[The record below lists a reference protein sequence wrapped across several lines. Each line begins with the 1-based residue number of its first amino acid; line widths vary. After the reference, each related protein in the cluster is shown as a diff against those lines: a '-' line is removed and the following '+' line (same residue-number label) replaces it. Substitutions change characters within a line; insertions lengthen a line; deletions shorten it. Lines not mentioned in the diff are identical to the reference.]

1 MAAPDFL
8 AITGATATGKTALSL
23 AVAEALDGEVISM
36 DSRQIY
42 RGMDIGTDKVAA
54 GIRARVPH
62 HGVDIRDPDES
73 YSAGE
78 FARDAARWMSGIRAC
93 GRVPVLAGGTG
104 FFLKALVEPLFEE
117 PPLDPARVERLRR
130 YLGQRGMEE
139 LERWVRVL
147 DPERARLAVAG
158 GMQRIERT
166 LEVTLLTGRPLS
178 WWHQTGQRKAPAAEA
193 MVVVL
198 EVPREELYRR
208 INARVGTMAERGLI
222 EEVRVLAARGY
233 GRGDP
238 GMTGTGYREILEYL
252 EGRLSLEDALDATR
266 RATRRYAR
274 RQLTWFR
281 NQLPPDSIRID
292 GMQPPAAQC
301 GEVLEAWRARGRDD
315 VPPDEAHRGVSGRDE
330 AHGGVSGRDEGGSMK
345 IGVGEPTVS

>member
-1 MAAPDFL
+1 MAAPEFL
-8 AITGATATGKTALSL
+8 AITGATTTGKTALSL

-54 GIRARVPH
+54 GIRARIPH
-62 HGVDIRDPDES
+62 HGIDIRDPDES

-78 FARDAARWMSGIRAC
+78 FARDAARWMSRIRAR

-104 FFLKALVEPLFEE
+104 FFLKSLMEPLFEE
-117 PPLDPARVERLRR
+117 PKLDPRRVARLRR
-130 YLGQRGMEE
+130 FLAQRGMDE

-178 WWHQTGQRKAPAAEA
+178 WWHRTGQANAPAGEG

-198 EVPREELYRR
+198 ELPRAELYRR
-208 INARVGTMAERGLI
+208 INERVGTMAERGMI

-233 GRGDP
+233 GADDP
-238 GMTGTGYREILEYL
+238 GMSGTGYREILGYL
-252 EGRLSLEDALDATR
+252 EARLSLEAALDATR
-266 RATRRYAR
+266 RATRGYAR

-281 NQLPPDSIRID
+281 NQLPPDAVRID
-292 GMQPPAAQC
+292 GLKPLDARCA
-301 GEVLEAWRARGRDD
+301 EVLKAWRARGRATCGTTA
-315 VPPDEAHRGVSGRDE
+315 P
-330 AHGGVSGRDEGGSMK
+330 
-345 IGVGEPTVS
+345 

>member
-1 MAAPDFL
+1 MAAPEFL
-8 AITGATATGKTALSL
+8 AITGATTTGKTALSL

-42 RGMDIGTDKVAA
+42 RGMDIGTDKVVV
-54 GIRARVPH
+54 GIRARIPH

-78 FARDAARWMSGIRAC
+78 FARDAGRWISGIRAR

-104 FFLKALVEPLFEE
+104 FFLKALMEPLFAE
-117 PPLDPARVERLRR
+117 PKLDAGRVARLRR
-130 YLGQRGMEE
+130 FLAQRGTEE
-139 LERWVRVL
+139 LGRWVRVL

-178 WWHQTGQRKAPAAEA
+178 WWHRTGQAKAPAGEG

-198 EVPREELYRR
+198 ELPRDELYRR
-208 INARVGTMAERGLI
+208 INERVGRMAERGMI
-222 EEVRVLAARGY
+222 EEVRALAARGY
-233 GRGDP
+233 GAGDP
-238 GMTGTGYREILEYL
+238 GMSGTGYREILGCL

-266 RATRRYAR
+266 RATRGYAR

-281 NQLPPDSIRID
+281 NQLPRDAVRID
-292 GMQPPAAQC
+292 GLKPLDAQC
-301 GEVLEAWRARGRDD
+301 AEVLGAWRARGG
-315 VPPDEAHRGVSGRDE
+315 AN
-330 AHGGVSGRDEGGSMK
+330 
-345 IGVGEPTVS
+345 GETSDQ

>member
-1 MAAPDFL
+1 MAAPEFL
-8 AITGATATGKTALSL
+8 AITGATTTGKTALSL

-42 RGMDIGTDKVAA
+42 RGMDIGTDKVAG
-54 GIRARVPH
+54 GIRARIPH

-78 FARDAARWMSGIRAC
+78 FARDAARWMGRIRAR

-104 FFLKALVEPLFEE
+104 FFLKALMEPLFEE
-117 PPLDPARVERLRR
+117 PKLDPGRVARLRR
-130 YLGQRGMEE
+130 FLAQRGMEE

-158 GMQRIERT
+158 GVQRIERT

-178 WWHQTGQRKAPAAEA
+178 WWHRTGQANAPVGEG

-198 EVPREELYRR
+198 ELPRAELYRR
-208 INARVGTMAERGLI
+208 INERVGTMAERGMI

-233 GRGDP
+233 GADDP
-238 GMTGTGYREILEYL
+238 GMSGTGYREVLGYL
-252 EGRLSLEDALDATR
+252 EERMSLEEALDATR
-266 RATRRYAR
+266 RATRGYAR

-281 NQLPPDSIRID
+281 NQMPPDTVRID
-292 GMQPPAAQC
+292 GLKPLAAQRA
-301 GEVLEAWRARGRDD
+301 EVLKAWRARGRATCETTA
-315 VPPDEAHRGVSGRDE
+315 P
-330 AHGGVSGRDEGGSMK
+330 
-345 IGVGEPTVS
+345 

>member
-1 MAAPDFL
+1 MAAPEFL

-23 AVAEALDGEVISM
+23 AVAEAVGGEVISM

-42 RGMDIGTDKVAA
+42 RGMDVGTDKVAD
-54 GIRARVPH
+54 GLRARIPH
-62 HGVDIRDPDES
+62 HGLDIRDPCQS

-78 FARDAARWMSGIRAC
+78 FARDAIRWMGGIRAR

-104 FFLKALVEPLFEE
+104 FFLKALMEPLFEE
-117 PPLDPARVERLRR
+117 PRLDPGRVARLRR
-130 YLGQRGMEE
+130 FLRERRVEE

-147 DPERARLAVAG
+147 DPERAPLAVAG

-166 LEVTLLTGRPLS
+166 LEITLLTGRPLS
-178 WWHQTGQRKAPAAEA
+178 WWHRAGQGNASPAPRG

-198 EVPREELYRR
+198 EVPRDELYRR
-208 INARVGTMAERGLI
+208 INERVGTMVERGLV
-222 EEVRVLAARGY
+222 EEVRILAACGY
-233 GRGDP
+233 EAGDP
-238 GMTGTGYREILEYL
+238 GMSGTGYREVLAYL

-281 NQLPPDSIRID
+281 NQVPPDTVRID
-292 GMQPPAAQC
+292 ALQPPETQC
-301 GEVLEAWRARGRDD
+301 ARVLDAWRARSGNARAGCDD
-315 VPPDEAHRGVSGRDE
+315 ALAGCGDAWARAADHGERGD
-330 AHGGVSGRDEGGSMK
+330 
-345 IGVGEPTVS
+345 IT

>member
-1 MAAPDFL
+1 MAAPEFL
-8 AITGATATGKTALSL
+8 AITGATTTGKTGLSL

-42 RGMDIGTDKVAA
+42 RGMDIGTDKVAG
-54 GIRARVPH
+54 GIRARIPH

-78 FARDAARWMSGIRAC
+78 FARDAARWMSGIRAR

-104 FFLKALVEPLFEE
+104 FFLKALMEPLFEE
-117 PPLDPARVERLRR
+117 PQLDPGRVARLRDFLAR
-130 YLGQRGMEE
+130 RGIGE

-166 LEVTLLTGRPLS
+166 LEVALLTGRPLS
-178 WWHQTGQRKAPAAEA
+178 WWHQTGRAGAPATEG

-198 EVPREELYRR
+198 ELPREELYRR
-208 INARVGTMAERGLI
+208 INERVGTMAERGMI

-233 GRGDP
+233 GPDDP
-238 GMTGTGYREILEYL
+238 GMSGTGYREILGYL

-266 RATRRYAR
+266 RATRGYAR

-281 NQLPPDSIRID
+281 NQLPSDAVGID
-292 GMQPPAAQC
+292 GLQPREAQC
-301 GEVLEAWRARGRDD
+301 SDVLEAWRARGG
-315 VPPDEAHRGVSGRDE
+315 ATCTAGAS
-330 AHGGVSGRDEGGSMK
+330 
-345 IGVGEPTVS
+345 

>member
-8 AITGATATGKTALSL
+8 AITGATTTGKTGLSL
-23 AVAEALDGEVISM
+23 ALAEALDGEVVSM

-54 GIRARVPH
+54 GIRARIPH
-62 HGVDIRDPDES
+62 HGIDIRDPDES
-73 YSAGE
+73 YSAGA
-78 FARDAARWMSGIRAC
+78 FARDAARWMSGIRVR

-104 FFLKALVEPLFEE
+104 FFLKALMEPLFEE
-117 PPLDPARVERLRR
+117 PKLDPDRVARLRR
-130 YLGQRGMEE
+130 FLAQRGTEE

-147 DPERARLAVAG
+147 DPARARLAVAG

-178 WWHQTGQRKAPAAEA
+178 WWHGTAQANASTGAG

-198 EVPREELYRR
+198 ELPRDELYRR
-208 INARVGTMAERGLI
+208 INERVGTMAERGMI

-233 GRGDP
+233 GPDDP
-238 GMTGTGYREILEYL
+238 GMSGTGYREILGYL

-266 RATRRYAR
+266 RATRSYAR

-281 NQLPPDSIRID
+281 NQLPADAVRID
-292 GMQPPAAQC
+292 GLKPLDAQC
-301 GEVLEAWRARGRDD
+301 AEVLRVWRARGGATRQARI
-315 VPPDEAHRGVSGRDE
+315 P
-330 AHGGVSGRDEGGSMK
+330 
-345 IGVGEPTVS
+345 

>member
-8 AITGATATGKTALSL
+8 AIAGATATGKTTLSL

-42 RGMDIGTDKVAA
+42 RGMDIATDKVAA
-54 GIRARVPH
+54 GIRARIPH

-78 FARDAARWMSGIRAC
+78 FARDAARWMNGIRAR

-104 FFLKALVEPLFEE
+104 FFLKALMEPLFEE
-117 PPLDPARVERLRR
+117 PALDPGRVERLRR
-130 YLGQRGMEE
+130 FLARRGIEE

-158 GMQRIERT
+158 GIQRIERT

-178 WWHQTGQRKAPAAEA
+178 WWHRTGRGNAPAAEG

-198 EVPREELYRR
+198 EVPRDELYRR
-208 INARVGTMAERGLI
+208 INARVGTMAERGVI
-222 EEVRVLAARGY
+222 EEVGVLAARGY
-233 GRGDP
+233 GGDDP
-238 GMTGTGYREILEYL
+238 GMTGTGYREVLGYL
-252 EGRLSLEDALDATR
+252 EGRMSLEDALDATR

-281 NQLPPDSIRID
+281 NQLPPDAVRID
-292 GMQPPAAQC
+292 GLQPPEAQC
-301 GEVLEAWRARGRDD
+301 AEVLEAWRARGGDDLPRDRKPVRLRD
-315 VPPDEAHRGVSGRDE
+315 TVRAEA
-330 AHGGVSGRDEGGSMK
+330 
-345 IGVGEPTVS
+345 

>member
-1 MAAPDFL
+1 MAAPEFL
-8 AITGATATGKTALSL
+8 AITGATTTGKTALSL

-54 GIRARVPH
+54 GIRARIPH
-62 HGVDIRDPDES
+62 HGIDIRDPDES

-78 FARDAARWMSGIRAC
+78 FARDAARWMSRIRAR

-104 FFLKALVEPLFEE
+104 FFLKSLMEPLFEE
-117 PPLDPARVERLRR
+117 PKLDPGRVARLRR
-130 YLGQRGMEE
+130 FLAQRGMEE

-158 GMQRIERT
+158 GVQRIERT

-178 WWHQTGQRKAPAAEA
+178 WWHRTGQAAAPAGEG

-198 EVPREELYRR
+198 ELPRAELYRR
-208 INARVGTMAERGLI
+208 IDERVGTMAERGMI

-233 GRGDP
+233 GADDP
-238 GMTGTGYREILEYL
+238 GMSGTGYREILGYL
-252 EGRLSLEDALDATR
+252 EARLSLEAALDATR
-266 RATRRYAR
+266 RATRGYAR

-281 NQLPPDSIRID
+281 NQLPPDAVRID
-292 GMQPPAAQC
+292 GLRPLDARCA
-301 GEVLEAWRARGRDD
+301 EVLKAWRARRRATCGTTA
-315 VPPDEAHRGVSGRDE
+315 P
-330 AHGGVSGRDEGGSMK
+330 
-345 IGVGEPTVS
+345 

>member
-8 AITGATATGKTALSL
+8 AITGATATGKTTLSL

-42 RGMDIGTDKVAA
+42 RGMDIATDKVAA
-54 GIRARVPH
+54 GIRARIPH

-78 FARDAARWMSGIRAC
+78 FARDAARWMNGIRAR

-104 FFLKALVEPLFEE
+104 FFLKALMEPLFEE
-117 PPLDPARVERLRR
+117 PALDPGRVERLRR
-130 YLGQRGMEE
+130 FLARRGIEE

-158 GMQRIERT
+158 GIQRIERT

-178 WWHQTGQRKAPAAEA
+178 WWHRTGRGNAPAAEG

-198 EVPREELYRR
+198 EVPRDELYRR
-208 INARVGTMAERGLI
+208 INARVGTMAERGVI
-222 EEVRVLAARGY
+222 EEVRVLAACGY
-233 GRGDP
+233 GGDDP
-238 GMTGTGYREILEYL
+238 GMTGTGYREVLGYL
-252 EGRLSLEDALDATR
+252 EGRMSLEDALDATR

-281 NQLPPDSIRID
+281 NQLPPDAVRID
-292 GMQPPAAQC
+292 GLQPPEAQC
-301 GEVLEAWRARGRDD
+301 AQVLEAWSARGGDDLPRDRKPVKLQD
-315 VPPDEAHRGVSGRDE
+315 TVRAEA
-330 AHGGVSGRDEGGSMK
+330 
-345 IGVGEPTVS
+345 

>member
-1 MAAPDFL
+1 MAAPEFL

-42 RGMDIGTDKVAA
+42 RGMDIGTDKVA
-54 GIRARVPH
+54 GDIRARIPH
-62 HGVDIRDPDES
+62 HGIDIRDPDES

-78 FARDAARWMSGIRAC
+78 FARDAARWMSGIRAR

-104 FFLKALVEPLFEE
+104 FFLKALMEPLFEE
-117 PPLDPARVERLRR
+117 PQLDPGRVARLRR
-130 YLGQRGMEE
+130 FLAQRGMEE

-158 GMQRIERT
+158 GVQRIERT

-178 WWHQTGQRKAPAAEA
+178 WWHRTGRANAPAGEG

-198 EVPREELYRR
+198 ELPRDELYRR
-208 INARVGTMAERGLI
+208 IGERVATMAERGMI

-233 GRGDP
+233 GADTP
-238 GMTGTGYREILEYL
+238 GMSGTGYREILGYL
-252 EGRLSLEDALDATR
+252 EGRRSLEDSLAATR
-266 RATRRYAR
+266 RATRGYAR

-281 NQLPPDSIRID
+281 NQLPPDAVRID
-292 GMQPPAAQC
+292 GLKPFEAQC
-301 GEVLEAWRARGRDD
+301 AEVLEAWRARRGATC
-315 VPPDEAHRGVSGRDE
+315 EAR
-330 AHGGVSGRDEGGSMK
+330 A
-345 IGVGEPTVS
+345 P

>member
-1 MAAPDFL
+1 MAAPEFL
-8 AITGATATGKTALSL
+8 AITGATTTGKTALSL

-54 GIRARVPH
+54 RIRARVPH

-78 FARDAARWMSGIRAC
+78 FARDAARWMSRIRAR

-104 FFLKALVEPLFEE
+104 FFLKALMEPLFEE
-117 PPLDPARVERLRR
+117 PKLDPDRVARLRR
-130 YLGQRGMEE
+130 FLAQRGMEE

-147 DPERARLAVAG
+147 DPERARLAIAG
-158 GMQRIERT
+158 GVQRIERT

-178 WWHQTGQRKAPAAEA
+178 WWHRTGQASAPAGEG

-198 EVPREELYRR
+198 GLPRDELYRR
-208 INARVGTMAERGLI
+208 IDERVGTMAERGMI

-233 GRGDP
+233 GADDP
-238 GMTGTGYREILEYL
+238 GMSGTGYREILGYL
-252 EGRLSLEDALDATR
+252 EGRLRLEEALDATR
-266 RATRRYAR
+266 RATRGYAR

-281 NQLPPDSIRID
+281 NQLPPDAVRID
-292 GMQPPAAQC
+292 GLKPLDAQRA
-301 GEVLEAWRARGRDD
+301 EVLETWRARGPAACRTAT
-315 VPPDEAHRGVSGRDE
+315 P
-330 AHGGVSGRDEGGSMK
+330 
-345 IGVGEPTVS
+345 